1 MYQRITRTSWTLT
14 SVKLNQLYLAEGDVL
29 KIKKLEERHESSICV
44 LTAPA
49 AKVSEEVRKP
59 KESKGVGTAAIW
71 ATWEETCENSRTA
84 ERTESRNVGA

>member
-29 KIKKLEERHESSICV
+29 KIKKLEERHESNICV

-59 KESKGVGTAAIW
+59 K
-71 ATWEETCENSRTA
+71 
-84 ERTESRNVGA
+84 